1 MDIVFPIEIQD
12 LRRASSVHTIFVK
25 WFTSIKDIKDQRLVS
40 IKTSDSYRSKIS
52 ENPYK
57 AKINYKLPFRVKFI
71 NVGIPGY
78 GPGSTAPIGIAI
90 IGLNNYIL

>member
-1 MDIVFPIEIQD
+1 MAKAV
-12 LRRASSVHTIFVK
+12 
-25 WFTSIKDIKDQRLVS
+25 IKDIKDQRLVS

-52 ENPYK
+52 DNPYK